1 MQWQLKKPKQAQA
14 LRRASHCQGKQAR
27 PTEIMNRVRFFYFKK
42 INCRFKT
49 KLLKRTIMKA
59 VTQNAELSNQA
70 SEQLRRKKAEDIK
83 YPNG

>member
-1 MQWQLKKPKQAQA
+1 MQWQLKQPKQAQA
-14 LRRASHCQGKQAR
+14 QRHTSHCQHKQAR

-49 KLLKRTIMKA
+49 KLLKRAIMKA
-59 VTQNAELSNQA
+59 VTQNAELANQA
-70 SEQLRRKKAEDIK
+70 SEQSKRNKAGDIK